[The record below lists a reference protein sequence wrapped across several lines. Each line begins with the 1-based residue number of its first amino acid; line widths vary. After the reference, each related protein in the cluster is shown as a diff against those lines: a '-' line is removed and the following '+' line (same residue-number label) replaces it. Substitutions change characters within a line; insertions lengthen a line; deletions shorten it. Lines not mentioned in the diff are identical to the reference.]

1 MPKGNEDV
9 EDELGDEPED
19 SDTTDW
25 KSEAQKL
32 REKAIAQRE
41 RTKVLKARITELEK
55 PKEPEKKPDDG
66 LLKRL
71 DALAL
76 KVSGI
81 TADDEVELFN
91 KWKTDT
97 GRGADD
103 IVGNSIFKQE
113 LEGLRTAKANQV
125 ATSDI
130 RGEHGE
136 SGVKNTPDYW
146 LAKATKGPDG
156 NLLFPEET
164 PKEMYSKIL
173 SKLSANEPGNS
184 EELKFHNSK

>member
-146 LAKATKGPDG
+146 IAKATKGADG
-156 NLLFPEET
+156 NLLF
-164 PKEMYSKIL
+164 SD
-173 SKLSANEPGNS
+173 
-184 EELKFHNSK
+184 